1 LQIEFLNYNRIIYIS
16 AMIFDFQAEQI
27 ANSKK
32 LLFPE
37 QTLRIIY
44 FNFDCNFSM
53 INDSG
58 IVNVQWVSFGMEI
71 YY

>member
-1 LQIEFLNYNRIIYIS
+1 
-16 AMIFDFQAEQI
+16 MIFDFQAEQI